1 MKIPQLVCR
10 AAFVMALLSV
20 PRPLVAGVGP
30 GGGGTGQDL
39 VLLSAPGP
47 LVANP
52 IPQDCLIGGF
62 AIGCQAWTFNHYT
75 VLEAIDKTAQAGG
88 RVIEFYP
95 GQKFSPEHPDW
106 KFDHHASDEM
116 IAEVKARLEQDG
128 VRAVN
133 YGVVDIPRDESGARE
148 IFDFARKLGLYG
160 VTTES
165 IGSLDTIE
173 KLVKEYNICVGFHD
187 HQRRPDSPDY
197 RMWDP
202 NFVLSLLQDRDPRIG
217 ACADTGHW
225 VQSGLKPV
233 DCLKILQ
240 GHIISVHLHDMNE
253 FSPTAHDIP
262 AGTGV
267 SDVSGILDELKRQ
280 DFKGNISI
288 EYEYNWTN
296 NVVDAA
302 QGVGFVRGYGFSR

>member
-1 MKIPQLVCR
+1 MKIHHLLWR
-10 AAFVMALLSV
+10 AGLAMALLSF
-20 PRPLVAGVGP
+20 PRPSTA
-30 GGGGTGQDL
+30 T
-39 VLLSAPGP
+39 
-47 LVANP
+47 P
-52 IPQDCLIGGF
+52 IPEDCQTAGF

-75 VLEAIDKTAQAGG
+75 VLEAIYKTAQAGG
-88 RVIEFYP
+88 KVIEFYP
-95 GQKFSPEHPDW
+95 GQRFSPDHPDW

-116 IAEVKARLEQDG
+116 IAEVKARLELDG

-133 YGVVDIPRDESGARE
+133 YGVVDIPQDEAGARE

-173 KLVKEYNICVGFHD
+173 KLVKEYDICVGLHD
-187 HQRRPDSPDY
+187 HQRRPDNPEY

-202 NFVLSLLQDRDPRIG
+202 NFILSLLQHRDPRIG

-253 FSPTAHDIP
+253 VSPQAHDIP

-267 SDVSGILDELKRQ
+267 ANVPGILDELKRQ
-280 DFKGNISI
+280 HFKGNISI

-302 QGVGFVRGYGFSR
+302 QAVGFVRGYGLGR

>member
-1 MKIPQLVCR
+1 MKLNHPVCL
-10 AAFVMALLSV
+10 AALALALLAI
-20 PRPLVAGVGP
+20 PRPL
-30 GGGGTGQDL
+30 D
-39 VLLSAPGP
+39 
-47 LVANP
+47 ANP
-52 IPQDCLIGGF
+52 IPEDSKTGGF
-62 AIGCQAWTFNHYT
+62 AIGCQAWTFRHYT

-88 RVIEFYP
+88 KVIEFYP
-95 GQKFSPEHPDW
+95 GQIFSPDHPDW

-133 YGVVDIPRDESGARE
+133 YGVVDIPKDEAGART

-165 IGSLDTIE
+165 FDSMDTIE
-173 KLVKEYNICVGFHD
+173 KLVREYNICVGFHD
-187 HQRRPDSPDY
+187 HQSRPENPEY

-202 NFVLSLLQDRDPRIG
+202 NFVLSLLKNRDSRIG

-253 FSPTAHDIP
+253 VSPQAHDIP
-262 AGTGV
+262 TGTGV
-267 SDVSGILDELKRQ
+267 SDVPGILDELKRQ

-302 QGVGFVRGYGFSR
+302 QAVGFVRGYGVKHQ